1 MNQIPIFPQTASV
14 QEMQKS
20 YRKLLDRV
28 RSTKN
33 PLFIL
38 RNNVPEVVIVDVSS
52 WSNIVERLI
61 DKEYKEARV
70 AIKSFQ
76 KERKERKLKTLKK
89 SLSDLIK

>member
-1 MNQIPIFPQTASV
+1 MNQFPIFPQTASV

-28 RSTKN
+28 KSTKN

-38 RNNVPEVVIVDVSS
+38 RNNVPEAVIVDVSS
-52 WSNIVERLI
+52 WSKIVERLI
-61 DKEYKEARV
+61 GKEYKDAQI

-76 KERKERKLKTLKK
+76 KERKERKLKTLKG